1 MVSAAQRV
9 ELFGV
14 DVDAVDVDGAV
25 ALARAAVHEGRPH
38 QHVVLNAAKVVAM
51 HDDDALR
58 ETVRH
63 CDFVQADGMPIVWLS
78 RLTGRPLPGRVAG
91 ADLFERL
98 VASAAQDSASVYLLG
113 ARADVVARV
122 AEVLLARHPDLRL
135 AGWHDGFW
143 DDDTEVVA
151 AVRAA
156 TPDYL
161 FVALP
166 SPRKER
172 FLEEHLGELGV
183 PFAMGVGG
191 SFDVVAGL
199 VRRAPS
205 WVQQAGLEWCWRLAQ
220 EPRRLLRR
228 YLVGNTRFM
237 MLAARELRRSRRSS

>member
-1 MVSAAQRV
+1 MVAAAQRV

-14 DVDAVDVDGAV
+14 GVDAVDVDAAV
-25 ALARAAVHEGRPH
+25 ALARAAVQDGRPH

-51 HDDDALR
+51 HHDASLR

-78 RLTGRPLPGRVAG
+78 RLAGRPLPGRVAG

-98 VASAAQDSASVYLLG
+98 VATAADDGASVYLLG
-113 ARADVVARV
+113 AQADVVARV
-122 AEVLLARHPDLRL
+122 ADVLRTRHPDLRL
-135 AGWHDGFW
+135 AGWRDGFW
-143 DDDTEVVA
+143 DDDAEVVA

-156 TPDYL
+156 APDYL

-172 FLEEHLGELGV
+172 FLEEHLAELGV

-199 VRRAPS
+199 VRRAPN

-228 YLVGNTRFM
+228 YLVGNTRFLL
-237 MLAARELRRSRRSS
+237 LAASELRRSRRNP

>member
-1 MVSAAQRV
+1 
-9 ELFGV
+9 
-14 DVDAVDVDGAV
+14 
-25 ALARAAVHEGRPH
+25 
-38 QHVVLNAAKVVAM
+38 VVLNAAKVVAM